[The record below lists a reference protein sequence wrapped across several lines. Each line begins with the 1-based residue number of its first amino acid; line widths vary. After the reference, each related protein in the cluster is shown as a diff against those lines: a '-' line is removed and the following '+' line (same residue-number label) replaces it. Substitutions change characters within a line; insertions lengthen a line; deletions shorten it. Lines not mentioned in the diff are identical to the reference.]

1 MLLRL
6 IRDYLIKND
15 FDKISQIIDQLCKS
29 FSTVNTSSNV
39 RNGGLI
45 GLAAAAI
52 ALGDKVSTYLNI
64 IVQPILNCFS
74 DNDSRIR
81 YFACESM
88 YNIAKVSRSEMLVY
102 FRQIFDALNRVLS
115 FIYLFII
122 LFSYSFFFSCQQIRK
137 FPLKM
142 VQSY

>member
-122 LFSYSFFFSCQQIRK
+122 FFSYSFFLAVSRFGSFR
-137 FPLKM
+137 
-142 VQSY
+142 